1 MGGHPSGWSLNYK
14 KRIMAVSVDRVY
26 QTVLA
31 LANKEQRGYI
41 TPQEFN
47 LFANH
52 AQNEIFEQYF
62 YDLNQFLRVPVGN
75 STVTSDLRDLVEEKI
90 ASHMTTSMIE
100 NTSGLF
106 GGVSLSD
113 ANIHKLESVLV
124 NYAPQGQPENWIIAE
139 ELENASEIYLYQ
151 NSPLTSPSTSRPVFT
166 RSLQSTG
173 PDEPNMLTIRVYPEV
188 QTGASV
194 EVHYITKPPPP
205 NWTYVLIGSDAIYNP
220 AASDRRDFGLH
231 QSEEKNLVMK
241 ILQLAGVSIQ
251 DFNIAQ
257 AATAKEQLSLQQEKS

>member
-62 YDLNQFLRVPVGN
+62 YDLNQFLRVPIGN

-90 ASHMTTSMIE
+90 AAHMTTAMFD
-100 NTSGLF
+100 NTVA
-106 GGVSLSD
+106 GVNLS
-113 ANIHKLESVLV
+113 NSNVHKLESVLV
-124 NYAPQGQPENWIIAE
+124 NYAPVGQTPNWIIAE

-151 NSPLTSPSTSRPVFT
+151 NSPLASPSMSRPVFT
-166 RSLQSTG
+166 RSLQVTNA
-173 PDEPNMLTIRVYPEV
+173 DTNEANITIQVYP
-188 QTGASV
+188 QFQDDTAIQ
-194 EVHYITKPPPP
+194 VHYIAKPQPP

-231 QSEEKNLVMK
+231 QSEEKNLVVK

-251 DFNIAQ
+251 DFNITQIAG
-257 AATAKEQLSLQQEKS
+257 AKEQLNLQQEKL